1 MERFVNK
8 LHISKSYETIGP
20 KLPESPMHASDQRT
34 RFMSPKPIGPLEI
47 PMDVENK
54 DVKLVLKPKK
64 TVEAEYFKWCN
75 CHIYLSYG
83 GVYPDT
89 CFKDCNL
96 HTSNAHIME
105 TRDEYI
111 NRMIEMRKKRKY

>member
-1 MERFVNK
+1 MERFVNE

-47 PMDVENK
+47 PMDVEIK
-54 DVKLVLKPKK
+54 DIKLVLKPKK

-75 CHIYLSYG
+75 CHIYLSYS

-96 HTSNAHIME
+96 HPSNAHIME

-111 NRMIEMRKKRKY
+111 NRMRKKRKKSKY

>member
-20 KLPESPMHASDQRT
+20 KLPESPMHASDQLT

-47 PMDVENK
+47 PMDVEIK

-64 TVEAEYFKWCN
+64 TVEPEYFKWCN

-96 HTSNAHIME
+96 HPSNAHIME
-105 TRDEYI
+105 TRYEYI
-111 NRMIEMRKKRKY
+111 NRMIEIRKKRKY

>member
-8 LHISKSYETIGP
+8 LHISKSYET
-20 KLPESPMHASDQRT
+20 
-34 RFMSPKPIGPLEI
+34 IGPLEI

-83 GVYPDT
+83 SVYPDT